1 MYPRGCQLGVMYGLP
16 KTHKTGT
23 PLRPIVSSVNTV
35 TYNTAKF
42 LVNLL
47 KPISVNQYTCKDTFS
62 FLNDTKTKTFGR
74 NCYLVSLDVVSLFT
88 NVPVDETIDICVD
101 LLYNSEDRSPPKI
114 KRDDFKE
121 LLTLAVKDNCFVY
134 NGHLYVQ
141 KDGVAMGSPLGPVLA
156 NIFLCSL
163 EKKYFEKH
171 EDFPMY
177 YRRYVD
183 DTFCVFNDRDSAV
196 RFFEYINTVHPNMH
210 FTMEEEN
217 CEKIQF
223 LDTVVVKGDRF
234 FQNDVFRK
242 PTDTGLYLNWSSL
255 VPVGYTI
262 GLAKCLLGR
271 ALTICSSWELIHNQ
285 FEYIRKTLVKNGY
298 PNSVIDECISSV
310 LNKGQLN
317 VSKNNV
323 DMPKLVL
330 KLPYCGELS
339 LKLKKR
345 LCKLFRTYY
354 PNAVLRVVFKSGFT
368 VAKLFPFKDKV
379 PACVRSHAVYHVKC
393 EGCDSFYIGQ
403 TTYHVS
409 FRVKR
414 EITSTIENSAIHQHS
429 MEGGPSCCFKV
440 ENTNILCSDNLE
452 SRLLI
457 KESLMISEM
466 KPDLN
471 RDSESTPLSL
481 FDS

>member
-1 MYPRGCQLGVMYGLP
+1 
-16 KTHKTGT
+16 
-23 PLRPIVSSVNTV
+23 
-35 TYNTAKF
+35 
-42 LVNLL
+42 
-47 KPISVNQYTCKDTFS
+47 
-62 FLNDTKTKTFGR
+62 
-74 NCYLVSLDVVSLFT
+74 
-88 NVPVDETIDICVD
+88 
-101 LLYNSEDRSPPKI
+101 
-114 KRDDFKE
+114 
-121 LLTLAVKDNCFVY
+121 
-134 NGHLYVQ
+134 
-141 KDGVAMGSPLGPVLA
+141 
-156 NIFLCSL
+156 
-163 EKKYFEKH
+163 
-171 EDFPMY
+171 
-177 YRRYVD
+177 
-183 DTFCVFNDRDSAV
+183 
-196 RFFEYINTVHPNMH
+196 
-210 FTMEEEN
+210 
-217 CEKIQF
+217 
-223 LDTVVVKGDRF
+223 
-234 FQNDVFRK
+234 
-242 PTDTGLYLNWSSL
+242 
-255 VPVGYTI
+255 
-262 GLAKCLLGR
+262 
-271 ALTICSSWELIHNQ
+271 
-285 FEYIRKTLVKNGY
+285 
-298 PNSVIDECISSV
+298 
-310 LNKGQLN
+310 
-317 VSKNNV
+317 
-323 DMPKLVL
+323 MPKRVL